1 VTFLISGVPTVIP
14 SEQALVRARTNFRDA
29 SDGSVSGGAAT
40 ALAKPSEM
48 NIYTKIGGGGTQVR
62 INRNL
67 AHGHFV
73 MRYTTIEA
81 MVTTEKLWR

>member
-1 VTFLISGVPTVIP
+1 VLARISGYERGICFLRHWKVPRQ
-14 SEQALVRARTNFRDA
+14 S
-29 SDGSVSGGAAT
+29 

-48 NIYTKIGGGGTQVR
+48 NTYTKMGGGGTQVR